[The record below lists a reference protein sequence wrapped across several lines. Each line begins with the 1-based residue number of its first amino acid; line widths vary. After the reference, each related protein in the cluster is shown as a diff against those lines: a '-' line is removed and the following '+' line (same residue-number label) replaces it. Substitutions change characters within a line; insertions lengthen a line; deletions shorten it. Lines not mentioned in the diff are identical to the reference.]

1 MKIARIALTSLTLAL
16 PMMLADSALA
26 DSGVNVGGLSCTVE
40 GGIGLIIGSKR
51 EMMCQFQPANGSNL
65 QSYRGS
71 IGELGLDIGVTG
83 TSYINWLVFAP
94 GTVRAGA
101 LEGTYAGVSGEATIG
116 VGLGAN
122 VLVGGSNQ
130 SIALQP
136 LSVEGQTGLN
146 VAAGISKMKLHYVP
160 SP

>member
-1 MKIARIALTSLTLAL
+1 VL
-16 PMMLADSALA
+16 LADGAVA
-26 DSGVNVGGLSCTVE
+26 KSGVNIGDLSCTVE

-51 EMMCQFQPANGSNL
+51 EMTCQFEPANGGNV
-65 QSYRGS
+65 QSYKGS

-83 TSYINWLVFAP
+83 ESYIHWLVFAP
-94 GTVRAGA
+94 GVVSAGA
-101 LEGTYAGVSGEATIG
+101 LEGTYAGVSGEASIG

-122 VLVGGSNQ
+122 VLVGGSDQ

-146 VAAGISKMKLHYVP
+146 VAAGITKVKLRFVP